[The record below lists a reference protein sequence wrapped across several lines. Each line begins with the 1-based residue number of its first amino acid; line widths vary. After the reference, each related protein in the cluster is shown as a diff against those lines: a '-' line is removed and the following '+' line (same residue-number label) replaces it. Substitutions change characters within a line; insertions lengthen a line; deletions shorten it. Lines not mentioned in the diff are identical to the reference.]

1 MPTTNKLESSQTAQ
15 GLTTA
20 SQEAAETLEGGFLEL
35 LFMLL
40 DYIAM
45 CGRST
50 HKECKTDIAP
60 KVVSS
65 ESLQGAHHR
74 G

>member
-1 MPTTNKLESSQTAQ
+1 MPTTNKLESGQTTQ
-15 GLTTA
+15 GLTMA
-20 SQEAAETLEGGFLEL
+20 SQEVAKTLEGGFLEL

-45 CGRST
+45 CGRSA
-50 HKECKTDIAP
+50 HKECKTDTTP

-65 ESLQGAHHR
+65 ESL
-74 G
+74 